1 MSARTVGFL
10 AILSLV
16 AAFANP
22 INNATKVIERDI
34 IILGGGASGSHIAVR
49 LREDLNKTIVVVEK
63 KTHLVSDAGGHVSTY
78 DDPET
83 GKPYDVGVYSYT
95 DYPGAREFVEGLGI
109 SIQDP
114 VRLPLNTTYANFNNG
129 KLVNYSAP
137 TYNATQ
143 AALARYLTLCEKY
156 EEFLLPSY
164 AKFPTS
170 GVDIPEDLTLSFA
183 DFVQKH
189 QLEAAVLRIFQVT
202 GLGMGNLGDQTTLY
216 VMQAF
221 GAPITR
227 SLLGTIGSFVPVSL
241 RNQDIYDAIAEL
253 LGDDVLYSSTAVKA
267 TRTDEGVEVLVKGA
281 NNTRTLI
288 RAKKLIISFEPTLDN
303 LNGIDLDE
311 QETSV
316 FEKWKR
322 STVYAGVVSHPSL
335 HDGSAYTNI
344 NPTNWLSLPR
354 APFVDGFSS
363 LGAGNFRVLV
373 SAEGNLD
380 SCEAQKLVTKSFKQ
394 LSAAGTLAS
403 LDSQRPN
410 LKYFVNH
417 GAMHL
422 RVDPSELKAGFIAKL
437 YALQGRRSTFFTGGA
452 WTAQFST
459 IVWAFNNQFVLP
471 MLLAGF

>member
-1 MSARTVGFL
+1 MSARTIGFL
-10 AILSLV
+10 GILSLV
-16 AAFANP
+16 TAIANP
-22 INNATKVIERDI
+22 INAATNVIERDI
-34 IILGGGASGSHIAVR
+34 VILGGGASGSHIAVR
-49 LREDLNKTIVVVEK
+49 LREDLNKTIAIVEK
-63 KTHLVSDAGGHVSTY
+63 KNHLGGHVSTY

-95 DYPGAREFVEGLGI
+95 DYPGVREFFGRFQI
-109 SIQDP
+109 PIQDP
-114 VRLPLNTTYANFNNG
+114 VRLPLKTTYVNFENG
-129 KLVNYSAP
+129 NLVNYSAP
-137 TYNATQ
+137 IYNATQ
-143 AALARYLTLCEKY
+143 AGLTTYLTLCEKY

-202 GLGMGNLGDQTTLY
+202 GLGMGNLGDKPTLS

-227 SLLGTIGSFVPVSL
+227 SLLGLIGSFVPVSL

-253 LGDDVLYSSTAVKA
+253 LGDDVLYSSTAVK
-267 TRTDEGVEVLVKGA
+267 TVRTEEGVEVLVKGA
-281 NNTRTLI
+281 DNTRTLI
-288 RAKKLIISFEPTLDN
+288 RAKKLVITFEPTLDN

-311 QETSV
+311 QESSV
-316 FEKWKR
+316 FEKWKW

-335 HDGSAYTNI
+335 RDSSVYTNI

-354 APFVDGFSS
+354 TPFVDGFSS
-363 LGAGNFRVLV
+363 LGAGHFRVLV
-373 SAEGNLD
+373 SAEGNLA
-380 SCEAQKLVTKSFKQ
+380 SCEAQKLVKKAYKL
-394 LSAAGTLAS
+394 LSAAGTIAS
-403 LDSQRPN
+403 LDDQRLN
-410 LKYFVNH
+410 IKYWANH

-422 RVDPSELKAGFIAKL
+422 RVDPSELKAGFIANL
-437 YALQGRRSTFFTGGA
+437 YALQGRRSTYFTGGA

-459 IVWAFNNQFVLP
+459 ILWEYNNQFVLP
-471 MLLAGF
+471 KLLAEF